1 MRALIPLSR
10 VAFLFPVAIQLAV
23 VPSSSKGQQPTPQPT
38 PQPAA
43 SDSLPPSQRL
53 RVFLDCNFC
62 DFDFMR
68 TEINFVD
75 YVRNRQDAEVH
86 ILVTN
91 QPTGGGGTEFTLH
104 FIGQKEL
111 SHVADTLRYVSPTSA
126 SQDDLRRGLA
136 RIIRLGL
143 VRYYT
148 HLGQAARFDVTYTA
162 PPGGDSASKAA
173 ARDRWNLWVF
183 RMNANGYGNGEKSSN
198 FVSLNGSVSANR
210 TTEMWKTSLTSY
222 GNYNQSRFI
231 LSDGSKFNSYSH
243 GYGFTDL
250 IVKSL
255 GPRWSAGQR
264 ASWTSSTYLNQSRA
278 IRFAPAVEYNFFPY
292 SQSTR
297 RVLTLQ
303 YSPGIN
309 FFRYQDTTIFDKITE
324 VRGDQT
330 LTASIDVKQTWGSIS
345 SSLEGAAYLDD
356 FTKKHLVFFNA
367 LDLRLFKGFS
377 FFSFGQISLLRD
389 QLYLPRGNLSDQ
401 ERLLRRRQLETS
413 YNYFV
418 QLGFSYSFGSIF
430 NNIVNPRFGGTSGGF
445 TIIN

>member
-1 MRALIPLSR
+1 MRLSGLG
-10 VAFLFPVAIQLAV
+10 LFCLSAILWGVHSPPTGA
-23 VPSSSKGQQPTPQPT
+23 QQPSPPPALKDSATP
-38 PQPAA
+38 
-43 SDSLPPSQRL
+43 SVRL

-75 YVRNRQDAEVH
+75 YVRDRQDAQVH

-91 QPTGGGGTEFTLH
+91 QPTGGGGTEFTLD

-111 SHVADTLRYVSPTSA
+111 AHVADTLKYVSPPSA
-126 SQDDLRRGLA
+126 SPDDLRRGLA
-136 RIIRLGL
+136 RTIRLGL

-162 PPGGDSASKAA
+162 PTDSASKAA

-183 RMNANGYGNGEKSSN
+183 RTNASGYGNGEKADN
-198 FVSLNGSVSANR
+198 FVSLNGSVNASR
-210 TTEMWKTSLTSY
+210 TTEIWKISLTSY

-231 LSDGSKFNSYSH
+231 LSDGSSFNSYSH
-243 GYGFTDL
+243 GYGFSDL

-255 GPRWSAGQR
+255 GQRWSAGHR
-264 ASWTSSTYLNQSRA
+264 GSWTSSTYLNEKRA

-297 RVLTLQ
+297 RMLTLQ

-309 FFRYQDTTIFDKITE
+309 FFRYQDTTIFDKISE

-345 SSLEGAAYLDD
+345 GSVEGAAYVDD
-356 FTKKHLVFFNA
+356 FTKKHLVFFNS

-377 FFSFGQISLLRD
+377 FFSFGQLSLLRD

-413 YNYFV
+413 YSYFV
-418 QLGFSYSFGSIF
+418 QLGLSYSFGSIF

>member
-1 MRALIPLSR
+1 MRPPSTRLSGLGFFFVVAALWGAGPSLSK
-10 VAFLFPVAIQLAV
+10 A
-23 VPSSSKGQQPTPQPT
+23 QQPTPN
-38 PQPAA
+38 PAA
-43 SDSLPPSQRL
+43 TDSAASTVRV

-75 YVRNRQDAEVH
+75 YVRDRQDAQVH

-91 QPTGGGGTEFTLH
+91 QPTGGGGNEFTLH
-104 FIGQKEL
+104 FIGQKDVAR
-111 SHVADTLRYVSPTSA
+111 VADTLKYVSPPSA
-126 SQDDLRRGLA
+126 SPDDLRRGLA

-143 VRYYT
+143 VRYYA
-148 HLGQAARFDVTYTA
+148 HLGQSGRFDVTYTA
-162 PPGGDSASKAA
+162 PTGDSASKAA
-173 ARDRWNLWVF
+173 TRDRWNLWVF
-183 RMNANGYGNGEKSSN
+183 RMNASGYGNGEKSSS
-198 FVSLNGSVSANR
+198 FSSLNGSVNASR

-255 GPRWSAGQR
+255 GQRWSAGQR
-264 ASWTSSTYLNQSRA
+264 GSWTSSTFLNQKRA
-278 IRFAPAVEYNFFPY
+278 IRFAPTVEYDFFPY

-309 FFRYQDTTIFDKITE
+309 FFRYQDTTIFDKVSE
-324 VRGDQT
+324 VRADQT
-330 LTASIDVKQTWGSIS
+330 LTASIDVKQRWGSIS

-377 FFSFGQISLLRD
+377 FFSFGQVSLLRD
-389 QLYLPRGNLSDQ
+389 QLYLPRGNLSDE

-413 YNYFV
+413 YSYFV
-418 QLGFSYSFGSIF
+418 QVGFSYSFGSIF

-445 TIIN
+445 TIMN

>member
-1 MRALIPLSR
+1 
-10 VAFLFPVAIQLAV
+10 
-23 VPSSSKGQQPTPQPT
+23 
-38 PQPAA
+38 
-43 SDSLPPSQRL
+43 
-53 RVFLDCNFC
+53 
-62 DFDFMR
+62 MR

-75 YVRNRQDAEVH
+75 YVRSRQDAQVH

-91 QPTGGGGTEFTLH
+91 QSTGGGGTEFTLH

-111 SHVADTLRYVSPTSA
+111 THVADTLRYVSPPNA
-126 SQDDLRRGLA
+126 SEDDLRRGLA
-136 RIIRLGL
+136 RIIRVGL
-143 VRYYT
+143 VRYYA
-148 HLGQAARFDVTYTA
+148 HLGQSGRFDVAYTA
-162 PPGGDSASKAA
+162 PTGDSASKAA
-173 ARDRWNLWVF
+173 VRDRWNLWVF
-183 RMNANGYGNGEKSSN
+183 RMNASGYGNGEKSSN
-198 FVSLNGSVSANR
+198 FVSLNGSVNASR

-231 LSDGSKFNSYSH
+231 LSDASKFNSYSH
-243 GYGFTDL
+243 GYGFSEL

-255 GPRWSAGQR
+255 GQRWSAGQR
-264 ASWTSSTYLNQSRA
+264 GSWTSSTFLNQKRA
-278 IRFAPAVEYNFFPY
+278 TRFAPAVEYDFFPY

-309 FFRYQDTTIFDKITE
+309 FFRYQDTTIFDKISE
-324 VRGDQT
+324 VRADQT
-330 LTASIDVKQTWGSIS
+330 LTASINVKQTWGSIS
-345 SSLEGAAYLDD
+345 SSLEGAAYVDD

-377 FFSFGQISLLRD
+377 FFLFGQVAVLRD

-413 YNYFV
+413 YSYFL

>member
-1 MRALIPLSR
+1 MQLIEEIGQSFLGGPLRGRSNVPVDPLLQPTLGLTILAAQRLRIRTKGLKRILRRKRISLIRPLMRTASTRLSLPFFFVL
-10 VAFLFPVAIQLAV
+10 VATLSGLA
-23 VPSSSKGQQPTPQPT
+23 PSLSGAQQPTPNPSPRDSSSPT
-38 PQPAA
+38 A
-43 SDSLPPSQRL
+43 RL

-75 YVRNRQDAEVH
+75 YMRSRQDAQVH

-91 QPTGGGGTEFTLH
+91 QRTGGGGTEFTLD

-111 SHVADTLRYVSPTSA
+111 AHVADTLEYVSPPDA

-143 VRYYT
+143 VRYYA
-148 HLGQAARFDVTYTA
+148 HLGQSGRFDVTYTA
-162 PPGGDSASKAA
+162 PSGDSASKAA
-173 ARDRWNLWVF
+173 VRDRWNLWVF
-183 RMNANGYGNGEKSSN
+183 RMNASGYGNGEKSSG
-198 FVSLNGSVSANR
+198 FVSLNGSLNASR

-222 GNYNQSRFI
+222 GNYNQSRFV
-231 LSDGSKFNSYSH
+231 LSDGSSFNSYSH

-255 GPRWSAGQR
+255 GQRWSAGQR
-264 ASWTSSTYLNQSRA
+264 GSWTSSTFLNQKRA

-303 YSPGIN
+303 YSAGIN
-309 FFRYQDTTIFDKITE
+309 FFRYQDTTIFDKISE

-330 LTASIDVKQTWGSIS
+330 LTALIDVKQTWGSIS
-345 SSLEGAAYLDD
+345 S
-356 FTKKHLVFFNA
+356 
-367 LDLRLFKGFS
+367 
-377 FFSFGQISLLRD
+377 
-389 QLYLPRGNLSDQ
+389 
-401 ERLLRRRQLETS
+401 
-413 YNYFV
+413 
-418 QLGFSYSFGSIF
+418 
-430 NNIVNPRFGGTSGGF
+430 
-445 TIIN
+445 

>member
-1 MRALIPLSR
+1 MRLSGPG
-10 VAFLFPVAIQLAV
+10 LLCLSAILWAV
-23 VPSSSKGQQPTPQPT
+23 HPPPTGAQQPS
-38 PQPAA
+38 PQPAPK
-43 SDSLPPSQRL
+43 DSATPSVRL

-75 YVRNRQDAEVH
+75 YVRDRQDAQVH

-91 QPTGGGGTEFTLH
+91 QPTGGGGTEFTLD

-111 SHVADTLRYVSPTSA
+111 AHVADTLKYVSPPSA
-126 SQDDLRRGLA
+126 SPDDLRRGLA

-148 HLGQAARFDVTYTA
+148 RLGQAARFDVTYTA
-162 PPGGDSASKAA
+162 PTDSASKAA
-173 ARDRWNLWVF
+173 AKDRWNLWVF
-183 RMNANGYGNGEKSSN
+183 RTNASGYGNGEKADN
-198 FVSLNGSVSANR
+198 FVSLNGSVNASR
-210 TTEMWKTSLTSY
+210 TTEMWKISLTSY

-231 LSDGSKFNSYSH
+231 LSDGSSFNSYSH
-243 GYGFTDL
+243 GYGFSDL

-255 GPRWSAGQR
+255 GQRWSAGHR
-264 ASWTSSTYLNQSRA
+264 GSWTSSTYLNEKRA

-297 RVLTLQ
+297 RMLTLQ

-309 FFRYQDTTIFDKITE
+309 FFRYQDTTIFDKISE

-345 SSLEGAAYLDD
+345 GSVEGAAYVDD
-356 FTKKHLVFFNA
+356 FTKKHLVFFNS

-377 FFSFGQISLLRD
+377 FFSFGQLSLLRD

-413 YNYFV
+413 YSYFV

>member
-1 MRALIPLSR
+1 MGLSR
-10 VAFLFPVAIQLAV
+10 VGLVFLSATAWAIA
-23 VPSSSKGQQPTPQPT
+23 PSSSNAQQPTPQPT
-38 PQPAA
+38 
-43 SDSLPPSQRL
+43 SKDSAPPSVRL

-68 TEINFVD
+68 TEISFVD
-75 YVRNRQDAEVH
+75 YVRDRQDAQVH
-86 ILVTN
+86 ILVTD

-111 SHVADTLRYVSPTSA
+111 AHVADTLKYVSPPSA

-136 RIIRLGL
+136 RIIKLGL
-143 VRYYT
+143 VRYYA
-148 HLGQAARFDVTYTA
+148 HLGQAVRFDVTYTA
-162 PPGGDSASKAA
+162 PTGGDSASKAA
-173 ARDRWNLWVF
+173 VRDRWNLWVF
-183 RMNANGYGNGEKSSN
+183 RMNASGYGNGEKSDN
-198 FVSLNGSVSANR
+198 FVSLNGSVNASR
-210 TTEMWKTSLTSY
+210 TTEMWKISLTSY

-255 GPRWSAGQR
+255 GQRWSAGQR
-264 ASWTSSTYLNQSRA
+264 ASWTSSTYLNQKRA

-297 RVLTLQ
+297 RMLTLQ

-309 FFRYQDTTIFDKITE
+309 FFRYQDTTIFDKISE

-345 SSLEGAAYLDD
+345 SSLEGAAYVDD
-356 FTKKHLVFFNA
+356 FTKKHLVFFNS

-377 FFSFGQISLLRD
+377 FFSFGQLSLLRD

-413 YNYFV
+413 YSYFV
-418 QLGFSYSFGSIF
+418 QLGLSYSFGSIF

-445 TIIN
+445 TIMN

>member
-1 MRALIPLSR
+1 MRRSCLGFSCF
-10 VAFLFPVAIQLAV
+10 VATLAAV
-23 VPSSSKGQQPTPQPT
+23 TPSFSKAQQPT

-43 SDSLPPSQRL
+43 RDSAPPSAKL

-75 YVRNRQDAEVH
+75 YVRDRQDAQVH

-91 QPTGGGGTEFTLH
+91 QPTGGGGNEFTMH

-111 SHVADTLRYVSPTSA
+111 AHVADTLKYVSPPTA
-126 SQDDLRRGLA
+126 SQDDLRRGLT
-136 RIIRLGL
+136 RIIKLGL
-143 VRYYT
+143 VRYYA
-148 HLGQAARFDVTYTA
+148 HLGQSGRFDVTYTA
-162 PPGGDSASKAA
+162 PTATDSASRAA

-183 RMNANGYGNGEKSSN
+183 RMNASGYGNGERSSIC
-198 FVSLNGSVSANR
+198 VSLTGSINASR
-210 TTEMWKTSLTSY
+210 TTEVWKTSLTSY

-231 LSDGSKFNSYSH
+231 LSDGSNFNSYSH

-264 ASWTSSTYLNQSRA
+264 ASWTSSTYLNQKRA

-297 RVLTLQ
+297 RMLTLQ

-309 FFRYQDTTIFDKITE
+309 FFRYQDTTIFDKISE
-324 VRGDQT
+324 VRGEQMW
-330 LTASIDVKQTWGSIS
+330 TASIDVKQTWGSIS
-345 SSLEGAAYLDD
+345 SSLEGAAYVND
-356 FTKKHLVFFNA
+356 FTKKHVVFFNA

-377 FFSFGQISLLRD
+377 FFSFGQVSLLRA

-445 TIIN
+445 TIMN

>member
-1 MRALIPLSR
+1 MSA
-10 VAFLFPVAIQLAV
+10 A
-23 VPSSSKGQQPTPQPT
+23 KGQQPSPK
-38 PQPAA
+38 
-43 SDSLPPSQRL
+43 DSAPPSVRL

-75 YVRNRQDAEVH
+75 YVRDRQDAQIH

-111 SHVADTLRYVSPTSA
+111 SHVADTLTYVSPPSA

-143 VRYYT
+143 VRYYA
-148 HLGQAARFDVTYTA
+148 HLGQAGRFDVTYTA
-162 PPGGDSASKAA
+162 PAGDSASKAA

-183 RMNANGYGNGEKSSN
+183 RMNASGYGNGEKSSN
-198 FVSLNGSVSANR
+198 FVSLNGSVNASR

-255 GPRWSAGQR
+255 GQRWSAGQR
-264 ASWTSSTYLNQSRA
+264 ASWTSSTYLNQKRA

-297 RVLTLQ
+297 RMLTLQ

-309 FFRYQDTTIFDKITE
+309 FFRYQDTTIFDKISE

-345 SSLEGAAYLDD
+345 SSLEGAAYVDD

-377 FFSFGQISLLRD
+377 FFSFGQVSFLRD

-413 YNYFV
+413 YSYFV

-445 TIIN
+445 TIVN

>member
-1 MRALIPLSR
+1 MRPPSTRLSGLGFFFVVAALCGAGPSLSK
-10 VAFLFPVAIQLAV
+10 A
-23 VPSSSKGQQPTPQPT
+23 QQPTPN
-38 PQPAA
+38 PAA
-43 SDSLPPSQRL
+43 TDSATSTVRV

-75 YVRNRQDAEVH
+75 YVRDRQDAQVH

-91 QPTGGGGTEFTLH
+91 QPTGGGGNEFTLH
-104 FIGQKEL
+104 FIGQKDVA
-111 SHVADTLRYVSPTSA
+111 HVADTLKYVSPPSA
-126 SQDDLRRGLA
+126 SPDDLRRGLA

-143 VRYYT
+143 VRYYA
-148 HLGQAARFDVTYTA
+148 HLGQSGRFDVTYTA
-162 PPGGDSASKAA
+162 PTGDSASKAA
-173 ARDRWNLWVF
+173 TRDRWNLWVF
-183 RMNANGYGNGEKSSN
+183 RMNASGYGNGEKSSS
-198 FVSLNGSVSANR
+198 FVSLNGSVNASR

-255 GPRWSAGQR
+255 GQRWSAGQR
-264 ASWTSSTYLNQSRA
+264 GSWTSSTFLNQKRA
-278 IRFAPAVEYNFFPY
+278 IRFAPTVEYDFFPY

-309 FFRYQDTTIFDKITE
+309 FFRYQDTTIFDKVNE
-324 VRGDQT
+324 VRADQT
-330 LTASIDVKQTWGSIS
+330 LTASIDVKQRWGSIS

-377 FFSFGQISLLRD
+377 FFSFGQVSLLRD
-389 QLYLPRGNLSDQ
+389 QLYLPRGNLSDE

-413 YNYFV
+413 YSYFV
-418 QLGFSYSFGSIF
+418 QVGFSYSFGSIF

-445 TIIN
+445 TIMN

>member
-1 MRALIPLSR
+1 
-10 VAFLFPVAIQLAV
+10 
-23 VPSSSKGQQPTPQPT
+23 
-38 PQPAA
+38 
-43 SDSLPPSQRL
+43 
-53 RVFLDCNFC
+53 
-62 DFDFMR
+62 MR

-75 YVRNRQDAEVH
+75 YVRNRQDAQVH

-111 SHVADTLRYVSPTSA
+111 ERVADTVRYVSPPSA

-143 VRYYT
+143 VRYYA
-148 HLGQAARFDVTYTA
+148 HLGQSGRFEVTYTA
-162 PPGGDSASKAA
+162 PTGDSASKAA
-173 ARDRWNLWVF
+173 ARDRWDLWVF
-183 RMNANGYGNGEKSSN
+183 RMNASGYGNGEKSSK
-198 FVSLNGSVSANR
+198 FVSLNGSVNASR
-210 TTEMWKTSLTSY
+210 TTEMWKTSLTGY
-222 GNYNQSRFI
+222 GNYNQSRFV
-231 LSDGSKFNSYSH
+231 LSDGSNFNSYSH

-255 GPRWSAGQR
+255 GQRWSAGQR
-264 ASWTSSTYLNQSRA
+264 ASWTSSTFLNQKRA
-278 IRFAPAVEYNFFPY
+278 IRFAPAVEYDFFPY

-297 RVLTLQ
+297 RMLTLQ

-309 FFRYQDTTIFDKITE
+309 FFRYQDTTIFDKISE
-324 VRGDQT
+324 VRADQT
-330 LTASIDVKQTWGSIS
+330 LTASLDVKQTWGSIS
-345 SSLEGAAYLDD
+345 SSLEGAAYVND

-389 QLYLPRGNLSDQ
+389 QLYLPRGNLNDQ
-401 ERLLRRRQLETS
+401 ARLLRRRQLETS
-413 YNYFV
+413 YSYFV

-430 NNIVNPRFGGTSGGF
+430 NNIVNRRFGGTSGGF